1 MRDPDLSDAHFR
13 RDRVLT
19 RTCIDFEV
27 IDCPVKGASSEG
39 AFSVSATGILSFTIK
54 PASADLSAFD
64 TLLINLL
71 NTSRDTILVGLKL
84 FHGTQTISEGVSF
97 SGGREE
103 LLPGISTCLKFPIES
118 FGTYGEAIDWKNIQ
132 RISFVFCR
140 EKQYAGS
147 EPVSIV
153 FRGLEGE
160 SREHSC
166 GPRLTSRGLRHL
178 LQGGST
184 GSACDANV
192 LSLYR
197 QSNSA
202 MWIPPPHRYPKEHA
216 DQVLRGDIMGFHLG
230 CPSIDWTA
238 NPEGSLEWAHF
249 LHRHHFLRSLVIGY
263 AETENQAYSQAL
275 ETITTDWIISNPV
288 PIGSNGGAGPAW
300 ETLSVAWR
308 LREWFWVAGVTE
320 AFHLFRPE
328 ARELILR
335 SIWEHAQS
343 LVYHQGH
350 PNNWIIVESAALA
363 LAGLCFP
370 GFSDA
375 RSWRESGIQ
384 RLATEFK
391 RQFYQDGVHFE
402 ISPMYHAIC
411 FHALLEVRE
420 AAQKAEEPL
429 PEIFFDPLERCADYL
444 AGLCRPDFTWPS
456 LNDSGSMDKDY
467 TTLMRKAGDV
477 FSRPDLQWIGS
488 RGAEGKISESELRVF
503 PDAGIAVMR
512 SGYEPDAHFAVFRA
526 GPAGASHVHEDVL
539 SLDITAY
546 GRPILVDPGITSY
559 GPDALTEHY
568 RSGPAHNAIFP
579 KAGFLRSKAPFKTRV
594 KPAGSDLSAE
604 AGKNWY
610 SVTGICHCGE
620 SKNRQLT
627 IARTIVFI
635 DSKFWLVRD
644 TVECS
649 EPEDIIVSWQFAP
662 GNMGI
667 HGQSLEFRSTELQ
680 GHPFKL
686 IPLPGKI
693 CANLRCLTGSLN
705 PSGGWVSAH
714 GGDVPAPSCKY
725 SMQFPPGA
733 SSVYWALVPGLDV
746 IETERNDDCS
756 ERETIHFVFS
766 GSRYEFRFTRGSIDI
781 LSHSRQLLFSNSVC
795 HGLE

>member
-1 MRDPDLSDAHFR
+1 MWDPDLSDAHFR
-13 RDRVLT
+13 RDRALT
-19 RTCIDFEV
+19 RACIDFEV
-27 IDCPVKGASSEG
+27 IDSPFKGASSAG

-71 NTSRDTILVGLKL
+71 NTSRDTVLVGLKL
-84 FHGTQTISEGVSF
+84 CHGTQTISEGVSF

-118 FGTYGEAIDWKNIQ
+118 FGTYGGAIDRKNIQ

-147 EPVSIV
+147 EPVSII

-160 SREHSC
+160 SREHSR
-166 GPRLTSRGLRHL
+166 GPRLTSRGLRYL
-178 LQGGST
+178 LQGGSIE
-184 GSACDANV
+184 GACDANV
-192 LSLYR
+192 VSLYR
-197 QSNSA
+197 QSNPA
-202 MWIPPPHRYPKEHA
+202 MWIPPPHRYSKEHA
-216 DQVLRGDIMGFHLG
+216 DQVLRGEIMGFHLG

-275 ETITTDWIISNPV
+275 ENIITDWIISNPV
-288 PIGSNGGAGPAW
+288 PIDSNGGAGPCW

-308 LREWFWVAGVTE
+308 LREWLWVAGVTE
-320 AFHLFRPE
+320 TFHLFRPE

-343 LVYHQGH
+343 LVDHHGH
-350 PNNWIIVESAALA
+350 PNNWIIVESAALV

-370 GFSDA
+370 GFRDA
-375 RSWRESGIQ
+375 RSWRKSGIQ
-384 RLATEFK
+384 RLVTEFE

-411 FHALLEVRE
+411 FHVLLEVRE
-420 AAQKAEEPL
+420 AAQKAGEPL

-456 LNDSGSMDKDY
+456 LNDSGPMNKDY
-467 TTLMRKAGDV
+467 NALLLKAGDI

-488 RGAEGKISESELRVF
+488 RGAEGEAPDSGLRVF

-546 GRPILVDPGITSY
+546 GRPLLVDPGITSY
-559 GPDALTEHY
+559 GPAALTEHY

-579 KAGFLRSKAPFKTRV
+579 KAGFLRSKASFRERI
-594 KPAGSDLSAE
+594 KPAGNDLFAE

-610 SVTGICHCGE
+610 SVTGICRFEE
-620 SKNRQLT
+620 SDNRQAT
-627 IARTIVFI
+627 ISRTILFI
-635 DSKFWLVRD
+635 DSKFWVVKD
-644 TVECS
+644 TVQSS
-649 EPEDIIVSWQFAP
+649 EPEDIVVSWQFVP
-662 GNMGI
+662 GSMEI
-667 HGQSLEFRSTELQ
+667 DGQSLEFRSTELEE
-680 GHPFKL
+680 HPFKL
-686 IPLPGKI
+686 IPFLGKI
-693 CANLRCLTGSLN
+693 CANLRCLNGSLN
-705 PSGGWVSAH
+705 PPGGWVSAH
-714 GGDVPAPSCKY
+714 GGDVPAPSCEY
-725 SMQFPPGA
+725 SMQFPPGT
-733 SSVYWALVPGLDV
+733 SSVYWALVPGPDV
-746 IETERNDDCS
+746 IETETDDDCS
-756 ERETIHFVFS
+756 ERETIRIVFS
-766 GSRYEFRFTRGSIDI
+766 GSRYEFRFTGDSIDI
-781 LSHSRQLLFSNSVC
+781 LS
-795 HGLE
+795 

>member
-1 MRDPDLSDAHFR
+1 MRDPHLPDAHFR
-13 RDRVLT
+13 RDRILS
-19 RTCIDFEV
+19 RACIDFEG
-27 IDCPVKGASSEG
+27 IDSPVKGASSAG

-54 PASADLSAFD
+54 PAAADLSAFD

-84 FHGTQTISEGVSF
+84 FHGTQTISEGLSF

-103 LLPGISTCLKFPIES
+103 LLPGIPTCLNFPMES

-132 RISFVFCR
+132 RITFVFCR

-147 EPVSIV
+147 EPVSIL

-160 SREHSC
+160 SRERSS
-166 GPRLTSRGLRHL
+166 GPRLKSEGLRHL

-184 GSACDANV
+184 EGACDANV

-197 QSNSA
+197 QSNPA
-202 MWIPPPHRYPKEHA
+202 MWVPPPHRYPKEHA
-216 DQVLRGDIMGFHLG
+216 DQVLRGEIMGFHLG
-230 CPSIDWTA
+230 CPSIDWTV

-249 LHRHHFLRSLVIGY
+249 LHRQHFLRALVTGY
-263 AETENQAYSQAL
+263 AETENHAYSQAL
-275 ETITTDWIISNPV
+275 ENIITDWIISNPV
-288 PIGSNGGAGPAW
+288 PIDSNGGAGPSW

-308 LREWFWVAGVTE
+308 LREWLWVAGATD
-320 AFHLFRPE
+320 AFRVFRSE

-343 LVYHQGH
+343 LVEHQGH

-363 LAGLCFP
+363 LAGLCFL
-370 GFSDA
+370 GFRDA
-375 RSWRESGIQ
+375 RTWRESGIR

-420 AAQKAEEPL
+420 AAQKAGEPL
-429 PEIFFDPLERCADYL
+429 PVIFFDPLERCAEYL
-444 AGLCRPDFTWPS
+444 ADLCRPDFTWPS

-467 TTLMRKAGDV
+467 TALLRKAGDM
-477 FSRPDLQWIGS
+477 FSRPELQWIGF
-488 RGAEGKISESELRVF
+488 RGTEGTIPESAFRVF

-512 SGYEPDAHFAVFRA
+512 SGYEPDAHLAVFRA

-559 GPDALTEHY
+559 GPAALTEHY
-568 RSGPAHNAIFP
+568 RSGAAHNAIFP
-579 KAGFLRSKAPFKTRV
+579 KAGFLRSQAPFGARV
-594 KPAGSDLSAE
+594 RPAGSDLSAE
-604 AGKNWY
+604 TGKNWC
-610 SVTGICHCGE
+610 SVTGICRLGE
-620 SKNRQLT
+620 SEDRQLT
-627 IARTIVFI
+627 ITRTIAFI
-635 DSKFWLVRD
+635 DSSFWLVKD
-644 TVECS
+644 TVQCS
-649 EPEDIIVSWQFAP
+649 RREDIIVCWQFAP
-662 GNMGI
+662 GRLEI
-667 HGQSLEFRSTELQ
+667 SGQSLEFRSPESEE
-680 GHPFKL
+680 HPFKL

-693 CANLRCLTGSLN
+693 SAHLRCLTGSLN
-705 PSGGWVSAH
+705 PPGGWVSAH

-725 SMQFPPGA
+725 SMRVPPGE
-733 SSVYWALVPGLDV
+733 SSVYWALVPQLDV
-746 IETERNDDCS
+746 VEMERNDDCS
-756 ERETIHFVFS
+756 EGETIRIVFS
-766 GSRYEFRFTRGSIDI
+766 GSRYEFRFTRDRSTI
-781 LSHSRQLLFSNSVC
+781 LSHSR
-795 HGLE
+795 